1 MLFVIYVYLSMIDP
15 CVSIFAN
22 VCLYFIMKKVL

>member
-1 MLFVIYVYLSMIDP
+1 MVDP

-22 VCLYFIMKKVL
+22 VCLHFIMKKVL